1 MKLPWRRDAD
11 GHRISAYL
19 DGELDQTEELELAD
33 RLVFDQ
39 NLRERMA
46 DVRQVDAMAIAALS
60 VDPVPDSAAT
70 AERLVAEIDSTPV
83 TPLASARNLKP
94 ALYASV
100 GILLTVGI
108 TFVGLRR
115 RGLV

>member
-19 DGELDQTEELELAD
+19 DGELDQAEEVDLAD

-46 DVRQVDAMAIAALS
+46 EVRQADALAVAALA
-60 VDPVPDSAAT
+60 VDHVPDPT
-70 AERLVAEIDSTPV
+70 TIAEKLIADIDATPV
-83 TPLASARNLKP
+83 ALSASARNLKP

-100 GILLTVGI
+100 GILITVGI

>member
-1 MKLPWRRDAD
+1 MRLPWRRDAD

-19 DGELDQTEELELAD
+19 DGELIQPEEAELSD

-39 NLRERMA
+39 DLRARLA
-46 DVRQVDAMAIAALS
+46 RVRQTDAMVSAALAVDS
-60 VDPVPDSAAT
+60 VPVSTPFG
-70 AERLVAEIDSTPV
+70 EKLVARIDASPV
-83 TPLASARNLKP
+83 TSSASARNLKP

-100 GILLTVGI
+100 GILITVGI

-115 RGLV
+115 RRWV

>member
-11 GHRISAYL
+11 GHKLSAYV
-19 DGELDQTEELELAD
+19 DGELDEAAEVELSD

-46 DVRQVDAMAIAALS
+46 QVRQVDAMATAALA
-60 VDPVPDSAAT
+60 VDAVPDPTVIAEKVAGESGVLAAPSS
-70 AERLVAEIDSTPV
+70 V
-83 TPLASARNLKP
+83 RNLRP

-100 GILLTVGI
+100 GILITVGI